1 MGCRRESVTDEKS
14 VAVTVGIS
22 VQVEGGIASETWR
35 YQTKIGK
42 PGPRATGMEPK
53 NSKNKEKTTELSRI
67 IIQQKA
73 DYEALVEKMG
83 QQIKSLEERMRNYEQ
98 TLIAKD
104 KQIKSLE
111 DIIKENNADNYK
123 LADTIVELRDEIKTH
138 EKKIQERTQIE
149 DCPMEG
155 DFTEIPTKIGKP
167 GPKATGMEPKNS
179 KNKEKTTELSKII
192 IQQKAD
198 YEALGQ
204 QVKSLEEKMKNLED
218 TIYDKDRRI
227 EYLMIENKTLDDE
240 NDTLVEELRKKLTE
254 IDELK
259 TQIAPIEDCP
269 MEGDFTEQMRKRRRV
284 EPIRITYVDIKE
296 MDISAVNCGGNFRY
310 QTKIGKP
317 GPRATG
323 MEPKN
328 SKNKEKT
335 TELSRIIIQQKAD
348 YEALVE
354 KMGQQIK
361 SLEERMRNYEQ
372 TLIAKDKQI
381 KSLEDII
388 KENNADNYKLADTIV
403 ELRDE
408 IKTHE
413 KKIQERNFRY
423 QTKIGK
429 PGPRATGMEPKNSKN
444 KEKTTELSRII
455 IQQKADYEALVEK
468 MGQQIKSLEERM
480 RNYEQTLI
488 AKDKQIK
495 SLEDIIKENNAD
507 NYKLADTIVELR
519 DEIKTH
525 EKKIQERNFRYQTK
539 IGKPGPRATGMEPKN
554 SKNKEKTTEL
564 SRIIIQQK
572 ADYEALVEKMGQQ
585 IKSLEERMR
594 NYEQTLIAKDKQIK
608 SLEDIIKENNA
619 DNYKLADTIVELRD
633 EIKTHE
639 KKIQERNFRYQTKIG
654 KPGPRATGMEP
665 KNSKNKEKTTEL
677 SRIIIQQKADYE
689 ALVEK
694 MGQQIKSLEERM
706 RNYEQT
712 LIAKDKQIK
721 SLEDIIKENNADN
734 YKLADTIV
742 ELRDEIKTHEK
753 KIQERTQ
760 IEDCPMEGDFTE

>member
-1 MGCRRESVTDEKS
+1 
-14 VAVTVGIS
+14 
-22 VQVEGGIASETWR
+22 
-35 YQTKIGK
+35 
-42 PGPRATGMEPK
+42 MEPK
-53 NSKNKEKTTELSRI
+53 NSKNKEKTTELSKI

-73 DYEALVEKMG
+73 DYEALG
-83 QQIKSLEERMRNYEQ
+83 QQVKSLEEKMKN
-98 TLIAKD
+98 
-104 KQIKSLE
+104 LE
-111 DIIKENNADNYK
+111 DTIYDKDRRIEYLMIENKTLDDEN
-123 LADTIVELRDEIKTH
+123 DTLVEELRKKLTEIDELKTQ
-138 EKKIQERTQIE
+138 IAPIE

-269 MEGDFTEQMRKRRRV
+269 MEGDFTEQMRKRRKA

-296 MDISAVNCGGNFRY
+296 MDISAVNWGV
-310 QTKIGKP
+310 
-317 GPRATG
+317 TG
-323 MEPKN
+323 AV
-328 SKNKEKT
+328 S
-335 TELSRIIIQQKAD
+335 
-348 YEALVE
+348 V
-354 KMGQQIK
+354 
-361 SLEERMRNYEQ
+361 
-372 TLIAKDKQI
+372 
-381 KSLEDII
+381 
-388 KENNADNYKLADTIV
+388 
-403 ELRDE
+403 DE
-408 IKTHE
+408 
-413 KKIQERNFRY
+413 
-423 QTKIGK
+423 
-429 PGPRATGMEPKNSKN
+429 
-444 KEKTTELSRII
+444 
-455 IQQKADYEALVEK
+455 
-468 MGQQIKSLEERM
+468 
-480 RNYEQTLI
+480 
-488 AKDKQIK
+488 
-495 SLEDIIKENNAD
+495 
-507 NYKLADTIVELR
+507 
-519 DEIKTH
+519 
-525 EKKIQERNFRYQTK
+525 YQTK

-760 IEDCPMEGDFTE
+760 IEDCPMEGDFTEQMRKRRRAEPIRITYVDIKEMDISAVNWVIQ